1 MKIAD
6 RKHDETSV
14 SGTKMIENVSRSFR
28 GSPSSRSFSRRGFLQ
43 GALASGVFVLSARF
57 VSQPLWAAEGEAP
70 PAPFEPGLWM
80 SIASDGTVTIVAHR
94 SEMGCGS
101 RTALPLVVTDE
112 LDADWSKVKI
122 EQAPGD
128 PKYGDQDTD
137 GSHSV
142 RSSFDLMRQV
152 GATGRVMLISAAATQ
167 WGVSPKEC
175 STEPHF
181 VVHRASGRK
190 LGYGELASAAAKLP
204 VPKKEDVPLK
214 ARSEWRY
221 IGKESN
227 SLFDLPEIITGK
239 AVFGMDA
246 TMPGMVFASVE
257 HPPVLGQKIKSYDDK
272 ATLKVPGVQK
282 TLTIDPFKPPHLFQ
296 PLGGVAVIAD
306 NTWAAFKG
314 RKSLNIEWDAS
325 PHAVYNSG
333 PFRKTLEATSRQ
345 PGKVARNVGDV
356 DAEFARVQKAGG
368 GEFKIV
374 EAEYYAPHLAHASM
388 EPPVAVA
395 EYRDGKVVAWAPTQ
409 NPQAVQDTIASV
421 LGIKKEDVTCH
432 VTLLGGGFGRK
443 SKPDQVAEAAVLSKQ
458 LGKPVKVVWSREDDI
473 HFDFFHSVAAMY
485 MKAAVGPNGKP
496 SAWLQ
501 RTVYPPIAS
510 TFDASATYADDEM
523 GLGWNNLPFDIPNH
537 RAENGPADY
546 HVRIGW
552 LRSVANIYHAFAI
565 HSFADELAKSANK
578 DSVQYFLDLI
588 GPARIVPLTYKD
600 DEADEKDRYP
610 LDTARLRRVVEVA
623 AEKSGWGKRSAGLG
637 KGRGMGIAAHRSFL
651 TYVATVVEVEV
662 DSRGQVH
669 IPGVWTA
676 VDAGTVVSPDNVRN
690 QFEGAAV
697 FGTSLALFG
706 EITATNGVIDQSN
719 FNNYQVAR
727 MNRAPR
733 HVEVH
738 IVASE
743 APPAGVGEPGVPP
756 FAPALY
762 NAVFAAT
769 GKRARELPL
778 SKTKLV

>member
-1 MKIAD
+1 MKIASAEG
-6 RKHDETSV
+6 RKEQ
-14 SGTKMIENVSRSFR
+14 GTCREV
-28 GSPSSRSFSRRGFLQ
+28 SRRGFLS
-43 GALASGVFVLSARF
+43 GALVGGAFVLTARLIP
-57 VSQPLWAAEGEAP
+57 QTLWAAEGEAAA
-70 PAPFEPGLWM
+70 APFEPSLWM
-80 SIASDGTVTIVAHR
+80 TIAPDGTVTIVAHR

-112 LDADWSKVKI
+112 LDADWSKVRI
-122 EQAPGD
+122 EQATGD
-128 PKYGDQDTD
+128 PRYGDQDTD

-152 GATGRVMLISAAATQ
+152 GATGRVMLIQAAAAQ
-167 WGVSPKEC
+167 WGVPAKDC
-175 STEPHF
+175 ATEPHL
-181 VVHRASGRK
+181 VVHRASGRRA
-190 LGYGELASAAAKLP
+190 GYGELAAAAAKLP
-204 VPKKEDVPLK
+204 VPKKENVLLK
-214 ARSEWRY
+214 ERSQWRY

-227 SLFDLPEIITGK
+227 SLFDLPEIVTGK
-239 AVFGMDA
+239 AMFGMDA
-246 TMPGMVFASVE
+246 SMPGMVFASVE
-257 HPPVLGQKIKSYDDK
+257 HPPVLGQSIKSYDDQ
-272 ATLKVPGVQK
+272 AALKVPGVQK
-282 TLTIDPFKPPHLFQ
+282 TLTIPTVKPPHLFQ

-306 NTWAAFKG
+306 NTYAAFKG
-314 RKSLNIEWDAS
+314 RKSLKIEWGSS
-325 PHAVYNSG
+325 PHSSYNSAEY
-333 PFRKTLEATSRQ
+333 RKTLEATSRQ
-345 PGKVARNVGDV
+345 SGKVVRNVGDV
-356 DAEFARVQKAGG
+356 EAAFAKTAQSGG
-368 GEFKIV
+368 AII

-395 EYRDGKVVAWAPTQ
+395 EYRNGKVLAWAPTQ
-409 NPQAVQDTIASV
+409 NPQAVQDTIANA

-443 SKPDQVAEAAVLSKQ
+443 SKPDQVAEAAILSKQ

-473 HFDFFHSVAAMY
+473 QFDFFHSVAAMY
-485 MKAAVGPNGKP
+485 LKAAVGADGKP
-496 SAWLQ
+496 TAWLQ
-501 RTVYPPIAS
+501 RTVYPPISS
-510 TFDASATYADDEM
+510 TFDASSRYADDEM

-565 HSFADELAKSANK
+565 HSFADELAHHAKK
-578 DSVQYFLDLI
+578 DAPQYLLDLI
-588 GPARIVPLTYKD
+588 GPARIVNLDYKG
-600 DEADEKDRYP
+600 DEAEDAKAYP
-610 LDTARLRRVVEVA
+610 LDAGRLRRVVEIAVD
-623 AEKSGWGKRSAGLG
+623 KSAWGKKPMG
-637 KGRGMGIAAHRSFL
+637 KGRGLGIAAHRSFL

-662 DSRGQVH
+662 DGKGQVH
-669 IPGVWTA
+669 IPNVWTA

-706 EITATNGVIDQSN
+706 EITATNGAIDQSN
-719 FNNYQVAR
+719 FNNYLVAR

-738 IVASE
+738 IVKSE

-769 GKRARELPL
+769 GRRVREMPL
-778 SKTKLV
+778 SKTKLA

>member
-1 MKIAD
+1 MKL
-6 RKHDETSV
+6 
-14 SGTKMIENVSRSFR
+14 IENASRHV
-28 GSPSSRSFSRRGFLQ
+28 SRRGFLHVT
-43 GALASGVFVLSARF
+43 LVSGVFVLSARF
-57 VSQPLWAAEGEAP
+57 IPEPLWAVEDEA
-70 PAPFEPGLWM
+70 AAATFEPSLWM
-80 SIASDGTVTIVAHR
+80 SIASDGTVTVVAHR

-101 RTALPLVVTDE
+101 RTALPLVVADE
-112 LDADWSKVKI
+112 LDADWSRVRI
-122 EQAPGD
+122 EQAIGD

-152 GATGRVMLISAAATQ
+152 GATGRVMLIGAAAAQ
-167 WGVSPKEC
+167 WGVSPKDC
-175 STEPHF
+175 TTEPHF

-190 LGYGELASAAAKLP
+190 LGYGEVAAAAAKLP
-204 VPKKEDVPLK
+204 LPKKEDVPLK
-214 ARSEWRY
+214 PRSEWRY

-227 SLFDLPEIITGK
+227 SLFDLPEIVTGK
-239 AVFGMDA
+239 AIFGMDA
-246 TMPGMVFASVE
+246 TMPGMVYASVE
-257 HPPVLGQKIKSYDDK
+257 HPPVLGQKVKSYEDK
-272 ATLKVPGVQK
+272 AALKVPGVQK
-282 TLTIDPFKPPHLFQ
+282 TLTIDTFKPPHQFQ

-314 RKSLNIEWDAS
+314 RKSLKIEWDINSS
-325 PHAVYNSG
+325 PHSVYNSG
-333 PFRKTLEATSRQ
+333 PFRATLESTSRQ
-345 PGKVARNVGDV
+345 PGKVVRNVGDV
-356 DAEFARVQKAGG
+356 DAAFAQAG
-368 GEFKIV
+368 KIGAKII
-374 EAEYYAPHLAHASM
+374 EAEYYTPHLAHVSM

-395 EYRDGKVVAWAPTQ
+395 EYRDGKVLAWAPTQ
-409 NPQAVQDTIASV
+409 NPQAVQETIAGV

-458 LGKPVKVVWSREDDI
+458 LGKPVKVVWNREDDI

-485 MKAAVGPNGKP
+485 MKAAVGPDGKP
-496 SAWLQ
+496 TAWLQ
-501 RTVYPPIAS
+501 RTVYPPINS
-510 TFDASATYADDEM
+510 TFDASAKYADDEM

-565 HSFADELAKSANK
+565 HSFADELAKSANQ
-578 DSVQYFLDLI
+578 DSVQYLLELI
-588 GPARIVPLTYKD
+588 GPPRIVNLD
-600 DEADEKDRYP
+600 LNGDEAEDAKNYP
-610 LDTARLRRVVEVA
+610 LDTARLRRVVEIA
-623 AEKSGWGKRSAGLG
+623 AEKSGWAKRSMDMG
-637 KGRGMGIAAHRSFL
+637 KGRCMGIAAHRAFL

-662 DSRGQVH
+662 DGKGQVH
-669 IPGVWTA
+669 VPHVWTA
-676 VDAGTVVSPDNVRN
+676 VDAGTVVSPDNIRN

-719 FNNYQVAR
+719 FHNYQITR

-738 IVASE
+738 IVESD
-743 APPAGVGEPGVPP
+743 APPAGVGEPGLPP
-756 FAPALY
+756 FAPALC

-769 GKRARELPL
+769 GKRVRELPL

>member
-1 MKIAD
+1 M
-6 RKHDETSV
+6 SV
-14 SGTKMIENVSRSFR
+14 IENVSR
-28 GSPSSRSFSRRGFLQ
+28 RRFVQ
-43 GALASGVFVLSARF
+43 GALAGGVLILAARYA
-57 VSQPLWAAEGEAP
+57 PRLLRAAD
-70 PAPFEPGLWM
+70 EPTSPTAVEPSLWM
-80 SIASDGTVTIVAHR
+80 AIASDGTVTIVAHR

-101 RTALPLVVTDE
+101 RTALPLVVADE
-112 LDADWSKVKI
+112 LDADWSRVKI
-122 EQAPGD
+122 DQAIGD

-152 GATGRVMLISAAATQ
+152 GGAGRAMLITAAAAQ
-167 WGVSPKEC
+167 WNVSAKDC
-175 STEPHF
+175 TTEPHF
-181 VVHRASGRK
+181 VVHRSSGRK
-190 LGYGELASAAAKLP
+190 LGYGELAAAAAKLP
-204 VPKKEDVPLK
+204 VPKTQDLK
-214 ARSEWRY
+214 LKSRSEWRY

-227 SLFDLPEIITGK
+227 SLFDLADMVTGK
-239 AVFGMDA
+239 AIFGMDA
-246 TMPGMVFASVE
+246 TMPGMVFASIE

-272 ATLKVPGVQK
+272 AALKVPGVKQ
-282 TLTIDPFKPPHLFQ
+282 TLTIDTVKPPHQFQ

-314 RKSLNIEWDAS
+314 RKSLKIEWDSS
-325 PHAVYNSG
+325 PHSVYNSAAY
-333 PFRKTLEATSRQ
+333 RKTLEATSQ
-345 PGKVARNVGDV
+345 KPGKVVRNIGDV
-356 DAEFARVQKAGG
+356 DAIFAKGG
-368 GEFKIV
+368 KII
-374 EAEYYAPHLAHASM
+374 EAEYYAPHLAHVSM

-395 EYRDGKVVAWAPTQ
+395 EYRDGKVLAWAPTQ
-409 NPQAVQDTIASV
+409 NPQAVQDTIATA

-458 LGKPVKVVWSREDDI
+458 LGKPVKVVWTREDDI
-473 HFDFFHSVAAMY
+473 RFDFFHSVAAMY
-485 MKAAVGPNGKP
+485 MKAAIGANGKP
-496 SAWLQ
+496 TAWLQ
-501 RTVYPPIAS
+501 RSVFPPIDS
-510 TFDASATYADDEM
+510 TFDATATYGDGEM

-537 RAENGPADY
+537 RAENGPAEY

-565 HSFADELAKSANK
+565 QSFADELAKSANQ
-578 DSVQYFLDLI
+578 DSVEYLLGLI
-588 GPARIVPLTYKD
+588 GPPRIVNLEHKAD
-600 DEADEKDRYP
+600 DAEEAKLFP
-610 LDTARLRRVVEVA
+610 LDTARLRRVVEIA
-623 AEKSGWGKRSAGLG
+623 ADKSGWGKRSIG
-637 KGRGMGIAAHRSFL
+637 KGRGLGIAAHRSFL

-662 DSRGQVH
+662 DNKGQVH

-719 FNNYQVAR
+719 FNNYPITR
-727 MNRAPR
+727 MNRGPR
-733 HVEVH
+733 QISVH
-738 IVASE
+738 IVESE

-769 GKRARELPL
+769 GKRVRELPL

>member
-1 MKIAD
+1 M
-6 RKHDETSV
+6 RL
-14 SGTKMIENVSRSFR
+14 IENVS
-28 GSPSSRSFSRRGFLQ
+28 GHASRRGFLQ
-43 GALASGVFVLSARF
+43 GALASGAFVLAARF
-57 VSQPLWAAEGEAP
+57 LPEPLWAAEGEAAA
-70 PAPFEPGLWM
+70 APFEPSLWM

-101 RTALPLVVTDE
+101 RTALPLVVADE
-112 LDADWSKVKI
+112 LDADWSRVKI
-122 EQAPGD
+122 EQAIGD

-142 RSSFDLMRQV
+142 RSNFDLMRQV
-152 GATGRVMLISAAATQ
+152 GATGRVMLISAAAARWSVPQKDCT
-167 WGVSPKEC
+167 
-175 STEPHF
+175 TEPHF

-190 LGYGELASAAAKLP
+190 LGYGDLAAAAAKLP
-204 VPKKEDVPLK
+204 VPKKQDLPLPLK
-214 ARSEWRY
+214 KRSEWRY

-227 SLFDLPEIITGK
+227 SLFDLPEIVTGK
-239 AVFGMDA
+239 AIFGMDA
-246 TMPGMVFASVE
+246 TMPGMVYASVE
-257 HPPVLGQKIKSYDDK
+257 HPPVLGQKIKSCDDR
-272 ATLKVPGVQK
+272 AALKVAGVQK
-282 TLTIDPFKPPHLFQ
+282 TLTIETFKPPHQFQ

-314 RKSLNIEWDAS
+314 RKGLKIEWESS
-325 PHAVYNSG
+325 PHSVYNSA
-333 PFRKTLEATSRQ
+333 PFRKTLESTSRQ
-345 PGKVARNVGDV
+345 PGKVVRNVGDV
-356 DAEFARVQKAGG
+356 DAAFAKG
-368 GEFKIV
+368 GEII
-374 EAEYYAPHLAHASM
+374 EAEYYTPHLAHASM

-409 NPQAVQDTIASV
+409 NPQAVQETVAGV

-443 SKPDQVAEAAVLSKQ
+443 SKPDQVAEAALLSKQ

-473 HFDFFHSVAAMY
+473 QFDFFHSVAAMY
-485 MKAAVGPNGKP
+485 MKAAMGADGKP
-496 SAWLQ
+496 TAWLQ
-501 RTVYPPIAS
+501 RTVYPPIGS
-510 TFDASATYADDEM
+510 TFDASATYAEDEM

-578 DSVQYFLDLI
+578 DSVQYLLELIGQPRIVNLDLK
-588 GPARIVPLTYKD
+588 G
-600 DEADEKDRYP
+600 DEAADAKTYP
-610 LDTARLRRVVEVA
+610 LDTARLRRVVEIA
-623 AEKSGWGKRSAGLG
+623 AEKSGWGKKPMG

-706 EITATNGVIDQSN
+706 EITATNGAIDQSN
-719 FNNYQVAR
+719 FNDYQIAR

-733 HVEVH
+733 HIDVH
-738 IVASE
+738 IVESE

-769 GKRARELPL
+769 GKRVRELPL

>member
-1 MKIAD
+1 
-6 RKHDETSV
+6 
-14 SGTKMIENVSRSFR
+14 MIVENVSR
-28 GSPSSRSFSRRGFLQ
+28 RRFLQ
-43 GALASGVFVLSARF
+43 GGLAAGALVLSARF
-57 VSQPLWAAEGEAP
+57 VSKRLWAAHGDEAAATAAFDP
-70 PAPFEPGLWM
+70 TVWLAIG
-80 SIASDGTVTIVAHR
+80 SDGTVTIVAHR

-112 LDADWSKVKI
+112 LDADWSRVKI
-122 EQAPGD
+122 EQATGD

-152 GATGRVMLISAAATQ
+152 GATGRAMLISAAAAQ
-167 WGVSPKEC
+167 WNVSAKDC

-190 LGYGELASAAAKLP
+190 LGYGELAAAAAKLP
-204 VPKKEDVPLK
+204 VPKKDELHYK
-214 ARSEWRY
+214 SRAEWRY

-227 SLFDLPEIITGK
+227 ALFDLPDMVTGK
-239 AVFGMDA
+239 AIFGMDA
-246 TMPGMVFASVE
+246 TMPGMVYASVE

-272 ATLKVPGVQK
+272 ATLKVAGVQK
-282 TLTIDPFKPPHLFQ
+282 TVVMETVTPPHLFK
-296 PLGGVAVIAD
+296 PLGGVAVIGD

-314 RKSLNIEWDAS
+314 RKALKIEWDSS
-325 PHAVYNSG
+325 PHSVYTSG
-333 PFRKTLEATSRQ
+333 PFRKTLEDTSRK
-345 PGKVARNVGDV
+345 PGKVVRNVGDV
-356 DAEFARVQKAGG
+356 DAEFAKSAQAGT
-368 GEFKIV
+368 KIV
-374 EAEYYAPHLAHASM
+374 EAEYYTPHLAHVSM

-395 EYRDGKVVAWAPTQ
+395 EYRDGKVQAWAPTQ
-409 NPQAVQDTIASV
+409 NPQAAQDTIAAV

-443 SKPDQVAEAAVLSKQ
+443 SKPDQVAEAAILSKQ

-485 MKAAVGPNGKP
+485 MKAAVGADGKP
-496 SAWLQ
+496 TAWLQ

-510 TFDASATYADDEM
+510 TFDASAVYAEDEM

-565 HSFADELAKSANK
+565 HSFADELAHQANK
-578 DSVQYFLDLI
+578 DSVEYLLQLI
-588 GPARIVPLTYKD
+588 GPDRIVKLDLKG
-600 DEADEKDRYP
+600 DEAEDDKTYP
-610 LDTARLRRVVEVA
+610 VDTARLRRVVEIA
-623 AEKSGWGKRSAGLG
+623 AHNSGWGKRAMG
-637 KGRGMGIAAHRSFL
+637 KGHGLGIAAHRSFL

-662 DSRGQVH
+662 DSKGQVH
-669 IPGVWTA
+669 IPNVWTA
-676 VDAGTVVSPDNVRN
+676 VDAGTIVSPDNIRN

-706 EITATNGVIDQSN
+706 EITATNGAIDQSN
-719 FNNYQVAR
+719 FNNFQITR

-733 HVEVH
+733 HVDVE
-738 IVASE
+738 IVESD

-756 FAPALY
+756 FAPALC

-769 GKRARELPL
+769 GKRVRELPL

>member
-1 MKIAD
+1 MKL
-6 RKHDETSV
+6 
-14 SGTKMIENVSRSFR
+14 IENV
-28 GSPSSRSFSRRGFLQ
+28 SRRGFLQ

-57 VSQPLWAAEGEAP
+57 ITTPIFANAAEGEAP
-70 PAPFEPGLWM
+70 PAPFEPAMWM
-80 SIASDGTVTIVAHR
+80 SIAPDGTVTIVAHR

-112 LDADWSKVKI
+112 LDADWSKVKL
-122 EQAPGD
+122 EQAIGD

-152 GATGRVMLISAAATQ
+152 GATGRMMLISAAATQ
-167 WGVSPKEC
+167 WNVSPKDC

-181 VVHRASGRK
+181 VVHRATGRK
-190 LGYGELASAAAKLP
+190 LGYGDLAVAAAKLP

-214 ARSEWRY
+214 ERSQWRY
-221 IGKESN
+221 IGKDSN
-227 SLFDLPEIITGK
+227 SLFDLPEIVTGK
-239 AVFGMDA
+239 AIFGMDA
-246 TMPGMVFASVE
+246 TMPGMVFASIE
-257 HPPVLGQKIKSYDDK
+257 HPPVLGQTIKAYDDK
-272 ATLKVPGVQK
+272 AALKVPGVQK
-282 TLTIDPFKPPHLFQ
+282 TLTIDTVKPPHLFK

-306 NTWAAFKG
+306 NTWAAFQG
-314 RKSLNIEWDAS
+314 RKSLKIEWDSSPNAS
-325 PHAVYNSG
+325 YNSG
-333 PFRKTLEATSRQ
+333 PYRKSLEATSRK
-345 PGKVARNVGDV
+345 PCKVVRNVGDV
-356 DAEFARVQKAGG
+356 DAAFAKGEASGG
-368 GEFKIV
+368 KIF
-374 EAEYYAPHLAHASM
+374 EAEYYTPHLAHVSM

-395 EYRDGKVVAWAPTQ
+395 EYRDGKVLAWAPTQ
-409 NPQAVQDTIASV
+409 NPQAVQETIAAV

-443 SKPDQVAEAAVLSKQ
+443 SKPDQVAEAALLSKQ

-485 MKAAVGPNGKP
+485 MKAAIGPNGLP
-496 SAWLQ
+496 TAWLQ
-501 RTVYPPIAS
+501 RTVYPPINS

-552 LRSVANIYHAFAI
+552 MRSVANIYHAFAI
-565 HSFADELAKSANK
+565 HSFADELAKAANK
-578 DSVQYFLDLI
+578 DSVQYLLDLI
-588 GPARIVPLTYKD
+588 GPARIVQLEYKD
-600 DEADEKDRYP
+600 EDADDKQRYP
-610 LDTARLRRVVEVA
+610 LDTARLRRVVEIA
-623 AEKSGWGKRSAGLG
+623 AEKSGWGKKPMG
-637 KGRGMGIAAHRSFL
+637 KGRGLGIAAHRSFL

-662 DSRGQVH
+662 DSKGQVH

-719 FNNYQVAR
+719 FNNYPITR

-733 HVEVH
+733 HVDVE
-738 IVASE
+738 IVKSE

-769 GKRARELPL
+769 GKRVRELPL
-778 SKTKLV
+778 SKTKLI